1 VSDAVIAIQPGR
13 TGSRIAVRVVPRG
26 SKTAIEGMRD
36 GALLV
41 RVTAPPVEGAAN
53 NAVVA
58 ALADAFGLARRD
70 VLVVSGRNSR
80 RKTVELAGLDA
91 AAVRAR
97 LDAILR

>member
-1 VSDAVIAIQPGR
+1 
-13 TGSRIAVRVVPRG
+13 
-26 SKTAIEGMRD
+26 
-36 GALLV
+36 
-41 RVTAPPVEGAAN
+41 
-53 NAVVA
+53 
-58 ALADAFGLARRD
+58 